1 MIQVFD
7 EYRFILLVITLLVRV
22 GPIYTV
28 SILWANSWDHGT
40 YHRRPANA
48 QASLR
53 IRAVSSGT
61 DFHSQH
67 PMSGCPVWNLASTA
81 WCFFGKRSLKISW
94 IWVILDKVNEWRWP
108 WVVINRHVIICL
120 NIFTNLYRTGFN
132 SFSEIYSWSIFPYKS
147 KREQIWPCCK
157 IGQCQSRVI
166 IQMWLYSSNQCCL
179 PSFKVIGL
187 LVPEKIFKVFT
198 IYGHGAHLG
207 HVT

>member
-1 MIQVFD
+1 MVLITGDQRMLRRACAFAQSHQEQIFIHNIPCRDAPYEIWLQQLDVFLGR
-7 EYRFILLVITLLVRV
+7 E
-22 GPIYTV
+22 
-28 SILWANSWDHGT
+28 
-40 YHRRPANA
+40 
-48 QASLR
+48 
-53 IRAVSSGT
+53 
-61 DFHSQH
+61 
-67 PMSGCPVWNLASTA
+67 VW
-81 WCFFGKRSLKISW
+81 KSW